1 VSSAVPERHP
11 DQDQLADLAAEVLP
25 REVARSIEAHVMGC
39 RLCEGLLADAERVRR
54 LLFTEDPG
62 PMPDAVWAR
71 LQTGLTAESGRRSR
85 QAPAATPN
93 WFDFDAAAAP
103 GGTHTGTHAGA
114 SGTNGAYPRG
124 GPSSADSTPYPT
136 PSTPYAVPEPYPTGA
151 YPTGAYPTGAY
162 PTGAYPT
169 GAYPTDGHPTDAYPT
184 DGYPTDGYP
193 AQQRQADP
201 YATGAYPADPYGA
214 YAAPEDADA
223 TRHFRAVDPNPG
235 AAVAARLQQSRP
247 APAPVPLSL
256 PPAPPPEM
264 SFDEAPTAAWKA
276 FLDEPEPAEPDLP
289 PAPMRVGRAVRS
301 TLRTRRDLREDRDA
315 GRRPRSVVLASAAAA
330 VVAVVG
336 VGIGAFV
343 VLRGHDGP
351 VGPSDIS
358 VGGAKHSILVGSG
371 REYTASTLA
380 TQVRALVGQVTR
392 PSGSAPASA
401 SAPVTSPSRS
411 TSGAASAPASASA
424 PPASVAPKPGSG
436 TVADPTQLRACLNGL
451 MVREEPL
458 VVDLARYQG
467 VEAAVV
473 VILNRTGGYDVWIV
487 NRQCT
492 LGAERPLG
500 FKTVPAA

>member
-1 VSSAVPERHP
+1 MSSAVPERHP

-54 LLFTEDPG
+54 LLFTEAPG

-71 LQTGLTAESGRRSR
+71 LETGLVAESGRRAR
-85 QAPAATPN
+85 QAPATPS
-93 WFDFDAAAAP
+93 WFDLDAAAPPTGTAHP
-103 GGTHTGTHAGA
+103 GTH
-114 SGTNGAYPRG
+114 GTNGARPRG
-124 GPSSADSTPYPT
+124 GPSADPTPYT
-136 PSTPYAVPEPYPTGA
+136 TPYAVPEPYPTGA
-151 YPTGAYPTGAY
+151 YPTDGYPTSAYPA
-162 PTGAYPT
+162 
-169 GAYPTDGHPTDAYPT
+169 DGYQAE
-184 DGYPTDGYP
+184 GYPTDGYP

-201 YATGAYPADPYGA
+201 YATGTDPYATGAHPADPYPAAAHPADPYGA

-235 AAVAARLQQSRP
+235 AAVAARLQQSLP
-247 APAPVPLSL
+247 APAPVQLPLGL

-276 FLDEPEPAEPDLP
+276 FLDEPEPAQPDLP
-289 PAPMRVGRAVRS
+289 PAPLRVGRAVRS

-315 GRRPRSVVLASAAAA
+315 GRRPRSVVLASVAAA

-351 VGPSDIS
+351 VGPSDINVTPQRS
-358 VGGAKHSILVGSG
+358 ALVASG
-371 REYTASTLA
+371 REYTASTLTA
-380 TQVRALVGQVTR
+380 QVRALVGQVTR
-392 PSGSAPASA
+392 PSGSGAAAAPSRSASPSGNASSAPAPASA
-401 SAPVTSPSRS
+401 SAPAV
-411 TSGAASAPASASA
+411 
-424 PPASVAPKPGSG
+424 VAPKPGSG
-436 TVADPTQLRACLNGL
+436 TVADPVQLRACLNGL
-451 MVREEPL
+451 MVRDQPL

-467 VEAAVV
+467 VDAAVV
-473 VILNRTGGYDVWIV
+473 VVLNRTGGYDVWIV

-500 FKTVPAA
+500 YKTVPAA